1 MAATTQRQL
10 ARKRRQSHIR
20 RKIRGTGEIPRLTIF
35 RSNRHTY
42 AQVISD
48 DTGST
53 LVSASTLKLDGKG
66 SGNREAARKVGETI
80 AELCKA
86 QSIERVVFDRNGFLF
101 HGRVKEVAEGAR
113 ASGLKF

>member
-1 MAATTQRQL
+1 MATAQRQL
-10 ARKRRQSHIR
+10 ARRRRQTNIR
-20 RKIRGTGEIPRLTIF
+20 RQIRGTGVVPRLTVF

-48 DTGST
+48 DSGNT
-53 LVSASTLKLDGKG
+53 LASASTLKLDGKG
-66 SGNREAARKVGETI
+66 SGNRGAARKVGETI

>member
-1 MAATTQRQL
+1 MATAQGRL
-10 ARKRRQSHIR
+10 ARKRRQTKIR
-20 RKIRGTGEIPRLTIF
+20 RTLRGSAEVPRLSVF

-48 DTGST
+48 ESGRT
-53 LVSASTLKLDGKG
+53 LASASTLQVDAK
-66 SGNREAARKVGETI
+66 SPSNREAARKVGERI

-86 QSIERVVFDRNGFLF
+86 QNIARVVFDRNGFLF

-113 ASGLKF
+113 SAGLKV